1 MTDRD
6 AMTDKMKTENPPLTL
21 LCKLGSLAVH
31 VDEALSDDSH
41 LYDWTVI
48 HMLLDDPE
56 VKQWI
61 IDMGPLLPKKRK

>member
-1 MTDRD
+1 MTTSK
-6 AMTDKMKTENPPLTL
+6 AENPPLTL

-31 VDEALSDDSH
+31 IDEALSDDSH
-41 LYDWTVI
+41 QYDWTAI

-61 IDMGPLLPKKRK
+61 TDMGPLLPKKRK

>member
-1 MTDRD
+1 MT
-6 AMTDKMKTENPPLTL
+6 NPQNPSLAL
-21 LCKLGSLAVH
+21 LCKLGSVAVH

-41 LYDWTVI
+41 QYDWTAI

-61 IDMGPLLPKKRK
+61 IDMGALLPKKRK

>member
-1 MTDRD
+1 MT
-6 AMTDKMKTENPPLTL
+6 AQNPPLTL

-41 LYDWTVI
+41 HYDWTAI
-48 HMLLDDPE
+48 HLLLDDPE

-61 IDMGPLLPKKRK
+61 TDMGALLPKKRK